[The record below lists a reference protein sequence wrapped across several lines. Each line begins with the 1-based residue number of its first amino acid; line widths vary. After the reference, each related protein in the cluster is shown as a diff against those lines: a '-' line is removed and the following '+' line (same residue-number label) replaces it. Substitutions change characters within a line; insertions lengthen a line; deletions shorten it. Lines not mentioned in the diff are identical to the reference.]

1 MNLSTFSTFCRKMMW
16 LPELC
21 IQAFLLS
28 SIYSLKPTLHGLRVS
43 VVSLLRNTFSSF
55 PVLFPT
61 SNPIFPQ
68 HSAQFPS
75 TKKPSNPTPGHSDLL
90 SSEFLYHL
98 YIYTIQSTILLTLF
112 YIILQLL
119 NGYFFFSQPYKF
131 FCILHSD

>member
-1 MNLSTFSTFCRKMMW
+1 MAARTLYSSLLIIIHLFFKTNPFLQPYMVFV
-16 LPELC
+16 
-21 IQAFLLS
+21 FLLF
-28 SIYSLKPTLHGLRVS
+28 
-43 VVSLLRNTFSSF
+43 SLLRNTFSSF

-75 TKKPSNPTPGHSDLL
+75 TKKPSHPTPGHSDLL